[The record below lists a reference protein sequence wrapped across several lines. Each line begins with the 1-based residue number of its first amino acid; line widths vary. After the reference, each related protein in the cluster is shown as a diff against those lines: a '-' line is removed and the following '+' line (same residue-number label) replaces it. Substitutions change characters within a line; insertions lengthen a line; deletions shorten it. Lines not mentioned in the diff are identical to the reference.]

1 MSAQFGYWAIKSQ
14 MVGCIFWIDLDGL
27 AVVLDGLG
35 CYLKQVALDKEIAF
49 LELEIMTLEPSA
61 VHNSHFNTHL
71 NTPTCWKLENW
82 SMYEHVYIKFISNEY
97 TKCHFS
103 FPPWDTSSSPWL
115 GYPSSSSSPH
125 RWCCQSYPQA
135 QHWTLWGT
143 SYVCFS
149 QTRFMTSPHLLHM
162 YKNRWT

>member
-1 MSAQFGYWAIKSQ
+1 

-71 NTPTCWKLENW
+71 NTPTCCNLEKL
-82 SMYEHVYIKFISNEY
+82 EHVYVHSSHME
-97 TKCHFS
+97 CHFS
-103 FPPWDTSSSPWL
+103 FSPWGISSSPWL

-125 RWCCQSYPQA
+125 RWCCQNYPQA
-135 QHWTLWGT
+135 QHWTL
-143 SYVCFS
+143 
-149 QTRFMTSPHLLHM
+149 
-162 YKNRWT
+162 